1 MRSAR
6 RWKRSSSPP
15 GTAWKRNALPRSSA
29 RSRGTSGRL
38 RNTPDCGRRL
48 GLVGK
53 GVTVDT
59 GGYCLKPASSMA
71 GIKGDMAGG
80 AAAAA
85 ALRALAANGVPV
97 NVTVVVPVCE
107 NRISDS
113 DRKSVV

>member
-1 MRSAR
+1 MVV
-6 RWKRSSSPP
+6 
-15 GTAWKRNALPRSSA
+15 
-29 RSRGTSGRL
+29 L
-38 RNTPDCGRRL
+38 RYTGAPDCGRRL

-80 AAAAA
+80 AAAARSA
-85 ALRALAANGVPV
+85 AGAGGERRAV

-113 DRKSVV
+113 T